1 MCSPDGQTDVATY
14 DTLTVIA
21 ATACLRLLVRPN
33 LEKELTAFDLDQGAR
48 LLEILQDLGV
58 ELRPIDD
65 DLDSAGSL
73 KPTARAIDGA

>member
-1 MCSPDGQTDVATY
+1 MNDP
-14 DTLTVIA
+14 LTIIA
-21 ATACLRLLVRPN
+21 ATAYLRLMVRPN
-33 LEKELTAFDLDQGAR
+33 IDKELTAFDLDQGAR

-73 KPTARAIDGA
+73 KPTAHAIDGA

>member
-1 MCSPDGQTDVATY
+1 MNDP
-14 DTLTVIA
+14 LTIIA
-21 ATACLRLLVRPN
+21 ATAYLRLMVRPN
-33 LEKELTAFDLDQGAR
+33 IDKELTAFDLDQGAR